1 MSHHS
6 LSLLVDLNE
15 KDSFN
20 RDSGV
25 RVDDVVIRAEVLDE
39 KRENGNELLLCEL
52 HSQLCP
58 GRLDP

>member
-1 MSHHS
+1 MSHYP

-39 KRENGNELLLCEL
+39 KRENGNELLFGKLQ
-52 HSQLCP
+52 SQLCP
-58 GRLDP
+58 G